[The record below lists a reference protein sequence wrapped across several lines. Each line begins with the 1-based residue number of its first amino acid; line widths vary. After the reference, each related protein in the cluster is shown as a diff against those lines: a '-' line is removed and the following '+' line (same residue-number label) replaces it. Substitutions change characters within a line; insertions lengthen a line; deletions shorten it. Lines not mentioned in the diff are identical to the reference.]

1 MKDSM
6 PNPVTG
12 RAADI
17 AREAQER
24 VAAAWAELIEAA
36 KTEPKAR
43 AFLEAFA
50 AEAGKAVAVA
60 DGGVSVAAATQ
71 LFPGEGTSAI

>member
-6 PNPVTG
+6 PNPG
-12 RAADI
+12 AQRAADV
-17 AREAQER
+17 ARESQER
-24 VAAAWAELIEAA
+24 VAAAWVELIEAA

-50 AEAGKAVAVA
+50 AEAGKAVAVVE
-60 DGGVSVAAATQ
+60 GGGSVPEVTR
-71 LFPGEGTSAI
+71 LLPGAGTSEI

>member
-6 PNPVTG
+6 PNQGTG

-24 VAAAWAELIEAA
+24 VAAAWVELIEAA

-50 AEAGKAVAVA
+50 AEAVPICRTHLG
-60 DGGVSVAAATQ
+60 
-71 LFPGEGTSAI
+71 AIPPSPAK

>member
-6 PNPVTG
+6 PNPGTG

-17 AREAQER
+17 ARAAQER
-24 VAAAWAELIEAA
+24 VAAAWVELIEAA
-36 KTEPKAR
+36 KTEPKAK

-50 AEAGKAVAVA
+50 AEAMKAVAVA
-60 DGGVSVAAATQ
+60 DTQ
-71 LFPGEGTSAI
+71 LVPGEGTSAI

>member
-1 MKDSM
+1 M
-6 PNPVTG
+6 PNPGTG

-17 AREAQER
+17 ARAAQER
-24 VAAAWAELIEAA
+24 VAAAWVELIEAA

-50 AEAGKAVAVA
+50 AEAVKAVAVA
-60 DGGVSVAAATQ
+60 DRGRVVPQATQ